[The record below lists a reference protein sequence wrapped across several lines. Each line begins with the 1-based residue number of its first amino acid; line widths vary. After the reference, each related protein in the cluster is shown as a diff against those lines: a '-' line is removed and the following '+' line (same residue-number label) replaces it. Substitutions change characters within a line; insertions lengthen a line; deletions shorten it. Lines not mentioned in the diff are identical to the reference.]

1 MNHKIIVESFND
13 QAIYTHVLK
22 NFCTSNTDV
31 ETFTDGLDWIELAG
45 LERTKLITKLK
56 DIRSELIRAQEITKI
71 GIIIDLDD
79 SSVEE
84 RIKFLNELCSEAFEL
99 TIDIEKV
106 SEFKLYEIPEQ
117 DIEFKLAYCFSGL
130 NGQGELEHLLKEI
143 ADTSNS
149 HHANC
154 LETGWKQCLASKGI
168 IVRDKDL
175 RKLWIDFYKRMDC
188 LSHKERKQAKQN
200 VQWDTFLSLYPEK
213 FDFSKDIPELND
225 LRQFLTFFG

>member
-1 MNHKIIVESFND
+1 M
-13 QAIYTHVLK
+13 
-22 NFCTSNTDV
+22 
-31 ETFTDGLDWIELAG
+31 
-45 LERTKLITKLK
+45 
-56 DIRSELIRAQEITKI
+56 
-71 GIIIDLDD
+71 
-79 SSVEE
+79 

-175 RKLWIDFYKRMDC
+175 RKLWMDFYKRMDC